1 MSESG
6 PVSESGQTTVDKYL
20 AISGGVG
27 GAKLALGLAR
37 VLEPQQLSI
46 VTNTADDFDHL
57 GLRIC
62 PDLDTVMYT
71 LADLSNKEQGW
82 GLEGETWNF
91 LDALRNLGGDTWFQL
106 GDRDL
111 ATHITRTTM
120 LNQGSTL
127 SEVTSHL
134 CNALG
139 VKQHMFPMT
148 DARVATRV
156 LLKAGGQLSF
166 QHYFV
171 RDRCKPEVIG
181 FRFDDINAATPSPA
195 LQEALGDPQL
205 AAVIV
210 CPSNPFVSVDPIL
223 SIPGLR
229 QLLKDVPAPVIAVSP
244 IVGGQAL
251 KGPTAKMMQELNM
264 PQSAVSV
271 AQHYADLLD
280 GFVLDHEDVE
290 LRTAVE
296 DMGIATIVTSSVMIT
311 LEDRIQLAEDT
322 LSFSRTMT
330 KGMS

>member
-1 MSESG
+1 MSDTGE
-6 PVSESGQTTVDKYL
+6 TTTSRYL

-82 GLEGETWNF
+82 GLQGETWNF
-91 LDALRNLGGDTWFQL
+91 LDALRNLGGETWFQL

-111 ATHITRTTM
+111 ATHVTRTTM
-120 LNQGSTL
+120 LNHGATL
-127 SEVTSHL
+127 SEVTAHL
-134 CNALG
+134 CSELG
-139 VKQHMFPMT
+139 VKHHVIPMT
-148 DARVATRV
+148 DARVATQV
-156 LLKAGGQLSF
+156 LLKAGGKLSF

-171 RDRCKPEVIG
+171 RDRCQPEVIG
-181 FRFDDINAATPSPA
+181 FRFDEIDAATPSPA
-195 LQEALGDPQL
+195 LQEVLRDPQL
-205 AAVIV
+205 AAVII
-210 CPSNPFVSVDPIL
+210 CPSNPFVSVDPVL

-229 QLLKDVPAPVIAVSP
+229 NMLRDSPAPVIAISP

-280 GFVLDHEDVE
+280 GFVLDQEDVE
-290 LRTAVE
+290 LRPVVE

-322 LSFSRTMT
+322 LSFCRTLT
-330 KGMS
+330 RGMSGSN